1 MQKNKN
7 PLDLKVIA
15 SLSEFKQFMF
25 DQIVPVKDLKDH
37 KGEPLDKVITYWRRQ
52 QLLPFIG
59 EGSWLKISFAQ
70 LVWLRILDS
79 LREISFPV
87 NQMKKICDYFFL
99 DAYNDNLPQKNIEF
113 NKEEIIKRKLA
124 GTQTEE
130 DEQLLTYLNDFLLDE
145 SFLYALKFDVNY
157 LTNLIIHAISQGK
170 DAKIIIYFNGGVAEY
185 LDTDFIG
192 HKVFTYKP
200 GQPHICLSLIHFL
213 NEFMDNDAL
222 APLLMPQLLND
233 DEKKVLREMRR
244 KNIKEI
250 VIHNNNQPERR
261 IESSK
266 TGVLTKKEAEEIK
279 KILGL
284 KNYERI
290 TIDTIDEKSLSF
302 KKTRKYL

>member
-1 MQKNKN
+1 MEKNKN
-7 PLDLKVIA
+7 SLELKVIV

-25 DQIVPVKDLKDH
+25 DKIVPVKDLKDY
-37 KGEPLDKVITYWRRQ
+37 KKMPLEKVITYWRRHE
-52 QLLPFIG
+52 LLPFVG
-59 EGSWLKISFAQ
+59 EGSWLQISFAQ

-87 NQMKKICDYFFL
+87 EKMKKICDYFFK
-99 DAYNDNLPQKNIEF
+99 DAYVNDLPKHNIEF
-113 NKEEIIKRKLA
+113 NKQEIEKKIIA
-124 GTQTEE
+124 GTQSEE
-130 DEQLLTYLNDFLLDE
+130 DDQLLAYLKVILLDE
-145 SFLYALKFDVNY
+145 KLLYALKFDVNY

-170 DAKIIIYFNGGVAEY
+170 DAKIIIYFNGDVAEF
-185 LDTDFIG
+185 LDNDFIG
-192 HKVFTYKP
+192 HKAFDSTP
-200 GQPHICLSLIHFL
+200 AQPHICLSLVHFL
-213 NEFMDNDAL
+213 NEFMEDETL
-222 APLLMPQLLND
+222 KPLLTPQLLSD

-244 KNIKEI
+244 ENIKEI

-266 TGVLTKKEAEEIK
+266 TGVLSKKEAEEIK